1 MRRAFGVITTIKIP
15 MTPELSPSARIIVH
29 CTVNGNEV
37 VADSLLIDPEDKLSN
52 EVTRIYTRS
61 RNLIIITITTLLLL
75 LLIVIEVIVIIIIMI
90 MIIIIIIILMIII
103 ITIFCLTCLAVFLKN
118 SIALNSCK
126 KGM

>member
-75 LLIVIEVIVIIIIMI
+75 LLIVIEVIVIIII
-90 MIIIIIIILMIII
+90 IILMIII
-103 ITIFCLTCLAVFLKN
+103 ITIFCLTCVAVFLKN

>member
-61 RNLIIITITTLLLL
+61 RNLIITTITTLLL
-75 LLIVIEVIVIIIIMI
+75 INNSNRSNSNDNNNNSDNDNNNNNNNHNHNKNNNINDNNNNN
-90 MIIIIIIILMIII
+90 IL
-103 ITIFCLTCLAVFLKN
+103 FNLCSGV
-118 SIALNSCK
+118 S
-126 KGM
+126 